1 MVRRAWRS
9 GRENGMATASTDDLS
24 RIVEKAI
31 KACSMP
37 LPEAE
42 PGPDGRSSL
51 LSLSFEEI
59 GFDSLNFM
67 EFCIAIAVEV
77 GVELSVDEVAALQ
90 TPNAVIEH
98 LSRVA

>member
-1 MVRRAWRS
+1 
-9 GRENGMATASTDDLS
+9 MATISTDDLS

-31 KACSMP
+31 EACSLP
-37 LPEAE
+37 LPEAG
-42 PGPDGRSSL
+42 PGSDGRSSL

-67 EFCIAIAVEV
+67 EFCISIAMEV
-77 GVELSVDEVAALQ
+77 GTELSVDDVAALK